1 MRILIA
7 GGGVGAALIAARLIR
22 EGNEVTIVEKDAERC
37 LELDEHLDAKIV
49 QGSAGSVRT
58 LREAG
63 LDKAEM
69 LIAETNSDEINLLC
83 CMIAQADSSVKVK
96 VARVRT
102 HEFQQWERILTRMGL
117 QVDRIIHPETD
128 IMQRIMRV
136 LDLPGVSDILDF
148 ADGAIKLFG
157 MNVNPDSWFA
167 GKTVVELDAAN
178 PPKDSL
184 IALIFRGQEVII
196 PHGAQ
201 RLEPGDH
208 IYICTTRECL
218 DDVFA
223 FMGIQKRKAIQR
235 ATIVGGRQIG
245 IWVAQELERMGVSV
259 KLIERDPQRCELI
272 STILD
277 KTVVI
282 HDDGTDQRTLEE
294 ENIEGADA
302 FLALT
307 RDDADNII
315 ASLQARRLGARKI
328 VALVNQPNHL
338 PIIRR
343 LGINTSISQRLTA
356 VDMVLRYVRKGRVLS
371 VTTFHEEREEEA
383 EAIELIAGRGSK
395 FVNKKLREIRFP
407 QGAIVGAIARP
418 DGEVC
423 VPRGE
428 ATIHEGDR
436 VIFFTLESAV
446 PELESAFLAEPE
458 RTRGAA

>member
-1 MRILIA
+1 M
-7 GGGVGAALIAARLIR
+7 GAALIAARLIR

-58 LREAG
+58 LQEAG

-245 IWVAQELERMGVSV
+245 IWVAEELERMGVSV

>member
-1 MRILIA
+1 M
-7 GGGVGAALIAARLIR
+7 GAALIAARLIR

-223 FMGIQKRKAIQR
+223 FMGIQKRQAIQR

-245 IWVAQELERMGVSV
+245 IWVAEELERMGVSV

-343 LGINTSISQRLTA
+343 LGINTSVSQRLTA